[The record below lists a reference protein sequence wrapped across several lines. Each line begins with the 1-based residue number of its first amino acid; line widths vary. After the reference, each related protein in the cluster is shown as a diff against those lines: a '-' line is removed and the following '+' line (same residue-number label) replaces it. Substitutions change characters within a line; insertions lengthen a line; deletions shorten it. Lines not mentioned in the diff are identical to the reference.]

1 MITFQDLLNYRVIQ
15 KTNDFSFLDDV
26 YYSHIANYHSHI
38 FDFSLKDLPQAKILE
53 QTDIQLHYL
62 ENHSFNGRMTWVFFY
77 VTFKD
82 DVVMFCYN
90 SGRDGYDRFDKKII
104 NYELYKA
111 MNLYIY
117 SLSLSSIDDVTEIN
131 RRLSVL
137 RQELDAIVVKEAP
150 LDSDASSF
158 VEFYDHTINDV
169 FSSW

>member
-26 YYSHIANYHSHI
+26 YYSHIANYYSHI
-38 FDFSLKDLPQAKILE
+38 FDFSLKDLPRAKILE

-62 ENHSFNGRMTWVFFY
+62 ENHSFNGRMTWVLFY

-82 DVVMFCYN
+82 DIVMFCYN
-90 SGRDGYDRFDKKII
+90 SGRDGYYLFDKKVI
-104 NYELYKA
+104 NHELYKE

-117 SLSLSSIDDVTEIN
+117 SLSLSAIDDVSEIN
-131 RRLSVL
+131 RLLSVL
-137 RQELDAIVVKEAP
+137 RQELDAIAVKEAP
-150 LDSDASSF
+150 LDSDASAF